1 MAGPESGE
9 QANDADIRNEVSGQV
24 SGGVVQARDIGSVT
38 IGATPPP
45 PPVRIPRQL
54 PAAPPGFVNRTTE
67 LALLDRLLLLEEGPA
82 IAVVSG
88 LKGVGKSAV
97 IRRWAHQVHERFSD
111 GQLYADFGALRHRG
125 GTEVSDVLG
134 GFLRAFGVHEEW
146 IPAELPERAA
156 MFRSMTAD
164 LRLLVLLDDAEHAAE
179 VTPLFPASAAS
190 AVVVTSHHQL
200 GELLVAGARPVRV
213 APLQDEEGV
222 RLLSGMLGEDRV
234 AAERERVSELVRLC
248 GGLPIALRVAGARL
262 VQRPTWTVERLVG
275 ELRDAERRL
284 DHLMTEGRAIV
295 EAVFDSAY
303 TGLPERAARLYRLL
317 GTLPGPGFS
326 AGVARAVL
334 ESEPDHALDLLL
346 DASLVEEL
354 DGDTYRFHDL
364 VRLHAARCAR
374 RVDPPEAREAALRRV
389 AEWYLGQVAAA
400 DAAMGP
406 RLRLADH
413 RERLSAV
420 GLPFATPGAALDWL
434 EKERPNVLALLRAVA
449 AHEWDELVWQ
459 LAEALWPLYH
469 ERKHYADWIET
480 NRLGVAAALRVGD
493 RAVEARMRN
502 QVARAHLEL
511 GETDQAQAELVHAHQ
526 AAREAADP
534 RMEAVVLESL
544 GQVALARAVALGPLG
559 QAAHDPLG
567 QADLEPSGQ
576 ARDLMEDAAARFAA
590 ALAIHEGLGNTRGI
604 GLQSYHLGLVHSRA
618 GRNEAATAA
627 FDRAL
632 ALMISAGDRLSQ
644 GKIHL
649 VLGEAHRE
657 LGHSAQALHSA
668 RIAADIMRER
678 RIPAKE
684 TRALELLA
692 DLDRRDA
699 GDYLRRA
706 IAVCLA
712 SGNLPKAEELRAR
725 LGD

>member
-1 MAGPESGE
+1 M
-9 QANDADIRNEVSGQV
+9 SGQV

-38 IGATPPP
+38 IGAVPP

-54 PAAPPGFVNRTTE
+54 PAMPPGFVNRTTE
-67 LALLDRLLLLEEGPA
+67 LALLDRLLEGGPA

-97 IRRWAHQVHERFSD
+97 SRRWAHQVHERFSD

-190 AVVVTSHHQL
+190 AVVVTSHRQL
-200 GELLVAGARPVRV
+200 GELLVAGARPVRI

-222 RLLSGMLGEDRV
+222 RLLAGMLGEDRV

-262 VQRPTWTVERLVG
+262 VQRPTWTVDRLVG
-275 ELRDAERRL
+275 ELADAERRL
-284 DHLMTEGRAIV
+284 DQLMTEGRAIV

-303 TGLPERAARLYRLL
+303 TGLPEQAARLYRLL

-326 AGVARAVL
+326 PGVARAVL
-334 ESEPDHALDLLL
+334 DGDPERALDLLL

-389 AEWYLGQVAAA
+389 AEWYLRQVAAA

-413 RERLSAV
+413 RLPATDR
-420 GLPFATPGAALDWL
+420 PFATPGAALDWL
-434 EKERPNVLALLRAVA
+434 EKERANVLALLRAA
-449 AHEWDELVWQ
+449 AALEWDELVWQ

-469 ERKHYADWIET
+469 ARKHYADWIET
-480 NRLGVAAALRVGD
+480 NRLGVAAALRCGD

-502 QVARAHLEL
+502 QVARAQLEL
-511 GETDQAQAELVHAHQ
+511 GETDQARAELVRAHQ
-526 AAREAADP
+526 AAREAGEP

-544 GQVALARAVALGPLG
+544 GQVALARELP
-559 QAAHDPLG
+559 D
-567 QADLEPSGQ
+567 
-576 ARDLMEDAAARFAA
+576 DAITHFAA
-590 ALAIHEGLGNTRGI
+590 ALAVHEGLGNPRGV
-604 GLQSYHLGLVHSRA
+604 GMQSYHLGLAHSRA
-618 GRNEAATAA
+618 GRYDAAIAA

-632 ALMISAGDRLSQ
+632 ALMTDVGDELSQ

-657 LGHSAQALHSA
+657 LGHRPQALRSA
-668 RIAADIMRER
+668 RTAADIMRER

-692 DLDRRDA
+692 DLADDRESAEAYVRQA
-699 GDYLRRA
+699 L
-706 IAVCLA
+706 AVCLS

-725 LGD
+725 LRD

>member
-1 MAGPESGE
+1 M
-9 QANDADIRNEVSGQV
+9 SGQV

-38 IGATPPP
+38 IGATPP

-97 IRRWAHQVHERFSD
+97 SRRWAHQVHERFSD

-262 VQRPTWTVERLVG
+262 VQRPTWTVDRLVG

-303 TGLPERAARLYRLL
+303 TGLPEQAARLYRLL

-354 DGDTYRFHDL
+354 DDDTYRFHDL

-374 RVDPPEAREAALRRV
+374 REDPPEAREAALRRV

-449 AHEWDELVWQ
+449 AGEWDELVWQ

-544 GQVALARAVALGPLG
+544 GQAALAQAAALEPLG
-559 QAAHDPLG
+559 QAR
-567 QADLEPSGQ
+567 E
-576 ARDLMEDAAARFAA
+576 LMEDAAAHFAA

-618 GRNEAATAA
+618 GRHEAAIAA

-632 ALMISAGDRLSQ
+632 ALMISAGDELSQ
-644 GKIHL
+644 GKIYL
-649 VLGEAHRE
+649 VLGAAHRE

-678 RIPAKE
+678 RIPTKQ

-692 DLDRRDA
+692 DLDHRDA
-699 GDYLRRA
+699 EVYLRQA

-725 LGD
+725 LGGG

>member
-1 MAGPESGE
+1 M
-9 QANDADIRNEVSGQV
+9 SGQV

-38 IGATPPP
+38 IGATPP

-97 IRRWAHQVHERFSD
+97 SRRWAHQVHERFSD

-234 AAERERVSELVRLC
+234 VAERERVSELVRLC

-262 VQRPTWTVERLVG
+262 VQRPRWTVDRLVG

-303 TGLPERAARLYRLL
+303 TGLPEQAARLYRLL
-317 GTLPGPGFS
+317 GTLPGTGFS

-346 DASLVEEL
+346 DASLIEEL

-374 RVDPPEAREAALRRV
+374 RLDPPEAREAALRRV

-449 AHEWDELVWQ
+449 AGEWDELVWQ

-526 AAREAADP
+526 AAREADDP

-544 GQVALARAVALGPLG
+544 GQVALAQAAALGPFGQAARAQGDALESLG
-559 QAAHDPLG
+559 QAR
-567 QADLEPSGQ
+567 E
-576 ARDLMEDAAARFAA
+576 LMEDAAAHFAA

-618 GRNEAATAA
+618 GRHEAAIAA

-632 ALMISAGDRLSQ
+632 ALMISADDRLSQ

-678 RIPAKE
+678 RIPAKQ

-692 DLDRRDA
+692 DLDHMDA
-699 GDYLRRA
+699 GGHLRQA

-725 LGD
+725 LSD

>member
-1 MAGPESGE
+1 M
-9 QANDADIRNEVSGQV
+9 SGQV

-38 IGATPPP
+38 IGATPP

-97 IRRWAHQVHERFSD
+97 SRRWAHQVHERFSD

-303 TGLPERAARLYRLL
+303 TGLPEQAARLYRLL

-434 EKERPNVLALLRAVA
+434 EKERPNVLALLRAA
-449 AHEWDELVWQ
+449 AAGEWDELVWQ

-544 GQVALARAVALGPLG
+544 GQVALTQASALESLG
-559 QAAHDPLG
+559 QAR
-567 QADLEPSGQ
+567 E
-576 ARDLMEDAAARFAA
+576 LMEDAVAHFAA

-618 GRNEAATAA
+618 GRHEAAIAA

-668 RIAADIMRER
+668 RIAVDIMRER

-692 DLDRRDA
+692 DLDPRDA
-699 GDYLRRA
+699 EGYLRQA

-725 LGD
+725 LSGD

>member
-1 MAGPESGE
+1 M
-9 QANDADIRNEVSGQV
+9 SGQV

-38 IGATPPP
+38 IGATPP

-97 IRRWAHQVHERFSD
+97 SRRWAHQVHERFSD
-111 GQLYADFGALRHRG
+111 GQLYADFGELRHRG

-262 VQRPTWTVERLVG
+262 VQRPTWTVDRLVG

-284 DHLMTEGRAIV
+284 DHLKTEGRAIV

-303 TGLPERAARLYRLL
+303 TGLPEQAARLYRLL

-326 AGVARAVL
+326 VGVARAVL
-334 ESEPDHALDLLL
+334 EGEPDHLLDLLL

-354 DGDTYRFHDL
+354 DDDTYRFHDL

-434 EKERPNVLALLRAVA
+434 EKERSNVLALLRAA
-449 AHEWDELVWQ
+449 AAREWDELVWQ

-480 NRLGVAAALRVGD
+480 NRLGVAAALRGGD
-493 RAVEARMRN
+493 HAVEARMRN

-511 GETDQAQAELVHAHQ
+511 GETDQAQAELVLARR
-526 AAREAADP
+526 AAREADDP

-544 GQVALARAVALGPLG
+544 GQAALARAAALESLG
-559 QAAHDPLG
+559 QAARAQG
-567 QADLEPSGQ
+567 EALESLGQ
-576 ARDLMEDAAARFAA
+576 ARDLMEDAVAHFAA

-618 GRNEAATAA
+618 GRHETAIAA

-632 ALMISAGDRLSQ
+632 ALMTSVGDRLSQ

-699 GDYLRRA
+699 GRYLRQA

-725 LGD
+725 LSD

>member
-1 MAGPESGE
+1 
-9 QANDADIRNEVSGQV
+9 
-24 SGGVVQARDIGSVT
+24 
-38 IGATPPP
+38 
-45 PPVRIPRQL
+45 
-54 PAAPPGFVNRTTE
+54 
-67 LALLDRLLLLEEGPA
+67 
-82 IAVVSG
+82 
-88 LKGVGKSAV
+88 
-97 IRRWAHQVHERFSD
+97 
-111 GQLYADFGALRHRG
+111 
-125 GTEVSDVLG
+125 
-134 GFLRAFGVHEEW
+134 
-146 IPAELPERAA
+146 
-156 MFRSMTAD
+156 
-164 LRLLVLLDDAEHAAE
+164 
-179 VTPLFPASAAS
+179 
-190 AVVVTSHHQL
+190 
-200 GELLVAGARPVRV
+200 
-213 APLQDEEGV
+213 
-222 RLLSGMLGEDRV
+222 
-234 AAERERVSELVRLC
+234 
-248 GGLPIALRVAGARL
+248 
-262 VQRPTWTVERLVG
+262 
-275 ELRDAERRL
+275 
-284 DHLMTEGRAIV
+284 MTEGRAIV

-303 TGLPERAARLYRLL
+303 TGLPEQAARLYRLL

-434 EKERPNVLALLRAVA
+434 EKERPNVLALLRAA
-449 AHEWDELVWQ
+449 AAGEWDELVWQ

-544 GQVALARAVALGPLG
+544 GQAALAQASALESLG
-559 QAAHDPLG
+559 QARG
-567 QADLEPSGQ
+567 
-576 ARDLMEDAAARFAA
+576 LMEDAVAHFAA

-618 GRNEAATAA
+618 GRHEAAIAA

-668 RIAADIMRER
+668 RIAVDIMRER

-692 DLDRRDA
+692 DLDPRDA
-699 GDYLRRA
+699 GGYLRQA

-725 LGD
+725 LSGD